1 YLDLTLL
8 ERYWG
13 EERVYHHTAPISMNY
28 ALREALRLV
37 AEEGLAARFAR
48 HRANHEALA
57 AGLASL
63 GLAFASEE
71 GHRLPMLNAVTV
83 PDDMD
88 EARVRRRLLDD
99 LDLASLATAIERTVP
114 VWERA
119 GDAQSVAAARGLV
132 AALEHETDA
141 RARRA
146 IVGRLFQ
153 AVRVREPVLVTAYYE
168 PELTARLKPDATFR
182 HPLFRRPPDLVDV
195 DPNAVDPTCRCG
207 RLAGRLDGG

>member
-1 YLDLTLL
+1 VIARALALAIQLFSIT
-8 ERYWG
+8 G
-13 EERVYHHTAPISMNY
+13 C
-28 ALREALRLV
+28 ALRGAGPLV
-37 AEEGLAARFAR
+37 P
-48 HRANHEALA
+48 
-57 AGLASL
+57 AGPR
-63 GLAFASEE
+63 E
-71 GHRLPMLNAVTV
+71 LP
-83 PDDMD
+83 P
-88 EARVRRRLLDD
+88 LLDD

-141 RARRA
+141 SARRA

-182 HPLFRRPPDLVDV
+182 HPLFRR
-195 DPNAVDPTCRCG
+195 
-207 RLAGRLDGG
+207 